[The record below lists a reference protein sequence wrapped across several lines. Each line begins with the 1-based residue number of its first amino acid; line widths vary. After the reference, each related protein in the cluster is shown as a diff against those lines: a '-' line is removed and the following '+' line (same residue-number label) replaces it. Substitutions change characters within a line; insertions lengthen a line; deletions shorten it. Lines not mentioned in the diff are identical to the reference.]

1 MTMVLFV
8 SLLLAFCWQIPPLR
22 VFIIVC
28 ALFFL
33 LCFLLTLTEKDK
45 YTYKIKKDSNWSKIM
60 EEYAKKRRRLEIYNE
75 DYAFHR
81 WQENQFSYYAP
92 LYKEKMD
99 NPPKTKV
106 IVQLKDKSAPIYLS
120 DEMTCNERLN
130 ELHLRYSGRGA
141 DKRKSTQ
148 QPITAGSVSCCLR
161 PKRGAQM
168 CRLSDLQSCRLRGR
182 RHAALRNVAPHCILE
197 APVWTFTRAVTQS
210 S

>member
-28 ALFFL
+28 VLFFL

-130 ELHLRYSGRGA
+130 ELHLRYRGKDDVISVPL
-141 DKRKSTQ
+141 DKIK
-148 QPITAGSVSCCLR
+148 
-161 PKRGAQM
+161 
-168 CRLSDLQSCRLRGR
+168 
-182 RHAALRNVAPHCILE
+182 
-197 APVWTFTRAVTQS
+197 AVTVVSAGECFAISGGYMGLVERMCGGKATPDKLITKDKHFVWLFENLPSYQ
-210 S
+210 